1 MNDQLQSTNKK
12 LKQKLSIADLQVLTA
27 LSGINSSTGAV
38 NLVEDSTQSVAS
50 KDQESASENQQ

>member
-12 LKQKLSIADLQVLTA
+12 LKQKLSIADLRVLTA
-27 LSGINSSTGAV
+27 LSGINSSTGGV

>member
-1 MNDQLQSTNKK
+1 M
-12 LKQKLSIADLQVLTA
+12 QKLSIADLRLLTA
-27 LSGINSSTGAV
+27 LSGINSSTGGV

>member
-1 MNDQLQSTNKK
+1 M
-12 LKQKLSIADLQVLTA
+12 QKLSIADLRVLTA